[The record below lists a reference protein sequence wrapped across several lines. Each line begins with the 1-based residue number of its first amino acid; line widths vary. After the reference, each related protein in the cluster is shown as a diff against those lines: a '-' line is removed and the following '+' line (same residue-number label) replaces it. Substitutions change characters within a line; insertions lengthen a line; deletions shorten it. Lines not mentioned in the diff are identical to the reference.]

1 MWWLVR
7 VIFVPPLLHCYWMT
21 EENVTVTSAAI
32 YVACHA
38 DAIFKY
44 IVLSF
49 EAIEKKKNPGF
60 KKKLFGGHTALG
72 ITDHPEEKYVFF
84 STKASHL

>member
-1 MWWLVR
+1 MAKTAAILTFAPLLFSHYASRMWWLVR

-49 EAIEKKKNPGF
+49 EAIGKKKKPW
-60 KKKLFGGHTALG
+60 L
-72 ITDHPEEKYVFF
+72 
-84 STKASHL
+84 

>member
-49 EAIEKKKNPGF
+49 EAIEKKK
-60 KKKLFGGHTALG
+60 KTLALRKSFLVD
-72 ITDHPEEKYVFF
+72 IR
-84 STKASHL
+84 L